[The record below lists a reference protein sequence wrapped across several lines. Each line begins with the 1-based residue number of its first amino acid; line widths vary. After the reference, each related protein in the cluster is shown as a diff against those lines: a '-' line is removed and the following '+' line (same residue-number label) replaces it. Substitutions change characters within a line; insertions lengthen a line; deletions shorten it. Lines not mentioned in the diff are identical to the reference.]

1 MSRSTAWRR
10 SKQKLNEDMR
20 IGLNGTRYKKEHAMP
35 AEARV
40 ASGDAFGFDERL
52 RPAPQR
58 GKRIVT
64 NGVTEN
70 GNQGMRCELGEL
82 SGRLVRS
89 RSQRQGNLFGTD
101 ATNTLRRA
109 ESGLVALTE
118 KNPLGDTRLDIGFNP
133 LVNYVDHLSPEV
145 GQVVEASQLKRLER
159 SLRAS
164 RKVVEHGLRSFHVQP
179 AVFAEAGPREVADA

>member
-1 MSRSTAWRR
+1 MKNWSKWRR
-10 SKQKLNEDMR
+10 EQK
-20 IGLNGTRYKKEHAMP
+20 GTEAGD
-35 AEARV
+35 AEKSEITSR
-40 ASGDAFGFDERL
+40 DAFGFDERL

-89 RSQRQGNLFGTD
+89 RSQRQGNLFGTETTD
-101 ATNTLRRA
+101 SLRRA
-109 ESGLVALTE
+109 QSGLVALTE

-145 GQVVEASQLKRLER
+145 GQVVEASQLKRLKR

-179 AVFAEAGPREVADA
+179 PVFTEVGPGEVADA